1 MRCPEC
7 GSPEDKVVDSRS
19 AEDGTVIR
27 RRRECTACSTRF
39 TTLERIETPA
49 LTVRKRDGRSVPFER
64 SKVEAGVLSACKGR
78 PVTIADI
85 ASLAA
90 RVEED
95 LSSRKGDVTT
105 DEIGRKVLAGLR
117 ELDRVAAVRFASV
130 YKAFED
136 PEDFEKEIRLLG
148 EKHPD

>member
-7 GSPEDKVVDSRS
+7 GSPDDKVVDSRS
-19 AEDGTVIR
+19 TEDGTVIR

-39 TTLERIETPA
+39 TTLERIEAPTI
-49 LTVRKRDGRSVPFER
+49 TVRKRDGRTAPFER
-64 SKVEAGVLSACKGR
+64 AKVEAGVLSACKGR
-78 PVTIADI
+78 PVTVADI

-90 RVEED
+90 KVEDE
-95 LSSRKGDVTT
+95 LSSQKGDVTT
-105 DEIGRKVLAGLR
+105 DEIGRMVLAGLR
-117 ELDRVAAVRFASV
+117 DLDRVAAVRFASV

-148 EKHPD
+148 EKHTD